1 MTAPRKKKKKPVP
14 ELLNPERIR
23 PIAAVATVAGVVL
36 AVASRL
42 QGPAAIAS
50 LVLFCVGISVID
62 GLGRRRF
69 SIRQA
74 VIFLATIG
82 AGLLAWG
89 LVALYL
95 LQAVDLAT
103 TTGVQ
108 AVLIAAVACILA
120 AAVVGIVSTVVQR
133 RTIKPLS
140 ARRGTGTAGKTG
152 FEKGSGGTTTSK
164 GPRRSRPARSQPAGA
179 GRGD

>member
-1 MTAPRKKKKKPVP
+1 MTAPRKKKKPAGL

-42 QGPAAIAS
+42 QGPAAIGS
-50 LVLFCVGISVID
+50 LVLFCLGISVID
-62 GLGRRRF
+62 GLGKRRF

-82 AGLLAWG
+82 AALLAWG

-103 TTGVQ
+103 SAGVQ
-108 AVLIAAVACILA
+108 AVLIAGAACILA
-120 AAVVGIVSTVVQR
+120 AVVVGFVSRVVER
-133 RTIKPLS
+133 RTIKPPP
-140 ARRGTGTAGKTG
+140 ARRGRGSAGKTG
-152 FEKGSGGTTTSK
+152 FEKGGTTKSK
-164 GPRRSRPARSQPAGA
+164 GPRRAGPAKSQPAAA

>member
-1 MTAPRKKKKKPVP
+1 MTALRKPKKPTP

-23 PIAAVATVAGVVL
+23 PIAAVATIAGVVL

-42 QGPAAIAS
+42 QGPAAVGS
-50 LVLFCVGISVID
+50 LVLFCLGISVID
-62 GLGRRRF
+62 GLGKRRF

-108 AVLIAAVACILA
+108 AVLIAGGASILA
-120 AAVVGIVSTVVQR
+120 AVVVGFVSAVVQR
-133 RTIKPLS
+133 RTIKPVS
-140 ARRGTGTAGKTG
+140 ARRGTGGKTG
-152 FEKGSGGTTTSK
+152 FEKKGGTTTSK
-164 GPRRSRPARSQPAGA
+164 GPRRSRPAKSQPAGA